1 MNNLKGILTDDE
13 VYAIENGEG
22 INDGI
27 YGDEYYDDE
36 EAYAKYCE
44 IEYRG
49 YLEWAIDENI
59 KAEKALMTSND
70 AVLHSIGERSY
81 NYLKELLKKD
91 KIHLLEAEFEFINP
105 NATEFEKFDYAYYNL
120 ERGLD

>member
-1 MNNLKGILTDDE
+1 MKNLKEILTDDE

-27 YGDEYYDDE
+27 YGDEYYDEE

-44 IEYRG
+44 MEARG
-49 YLEWAIDENI
+49 YIEWTIDENI
-59 KAEKALMTSND
+59 MAEKALMTSKY
-70 AVLHSIGERSY
+70 AVLHAIGERSY
-81 NYLKELLKKD
+81 NYLKKLLKDD

-105 NATEFEKFDYAYYNL
+105 NATEFEKFDYAYFNL
-120 ERGLD
+120 DRGLD